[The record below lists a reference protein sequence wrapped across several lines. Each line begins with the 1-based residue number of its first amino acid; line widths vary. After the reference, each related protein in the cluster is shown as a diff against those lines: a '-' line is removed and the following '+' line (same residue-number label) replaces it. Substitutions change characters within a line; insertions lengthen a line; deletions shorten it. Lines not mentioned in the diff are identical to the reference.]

1 MVIFLKH
8 DSEDKEARIPTTG
21 RIGRLA
27 QVIGK
32 ETDHQTLMAVMKDVE
47 QYTLTTDY
55 AKKAAWIKT
64 VIERLEKLV
73 GRGKTREI
81 MKQCG
86 KRCCGITTRKK
97 AKRLMQESNSIKEFI
112 DKLNKAGVGG
122 GRLQLKGN
130 TITGGYDHCYC
141 GQVKKTQEPF
151 TSTTYCHCSVGWYKQ
166 LFETALEKSV
176 EVEITQSIIS
186 GAESCEFIIH
196 I

>member
-1 MVIFLKH
+1 MYSLKH
-8 DSEDKEARIPTTG
+8 DSKDEEVHIPTTG

-27 QVIGK
+27 QVIEK

-47 QYTLTTDY
+47 QYTLTADY

-64 VIERLEKLV
+64 AIERLEKLV
-73 GRGKTREI
+73 GREKTREI

-97 AKRLMQESNSIKEFI
+97 SKKLMQESDTIQEFI
-112 DKLNKAGVGG
+112 DKLNKAGIGG
-122 GRLQLKGN
+122 GRLQLKN
-130 TITGGYDHCYC
+130 NAITGGYDHCYC

-166 LFETALEKSV
+166 LFETALEKPV

-186 GAESCEFIIH
+186 GARSCEFVIH